1 MKQVGLKY
9 ANQGAAV
16 LLERD
21 MLTCLD
27 NPLVVNPLVVPMYC
41 SFETV
46 GQLYMTMEY
55 VKGGDLEDLLQNKRR
70 FRMDMA
76 RFYMAELVLAVEY
89 IHSYSILHRDLKP
102 SNLLISK
109 EGHIKADFGL
119 SKIGSVSTAALMTE
133 ADCRRNARVHRL
145 RGYLFKL
152 V

>member
-1 MKQVGLKY
+1 
-9 ANQGAAV
+9 
-16 LLERD
+16 
-21 MLTCLD
+21 
-27 NPLVVNPLVVPMYC
+27 MYC

-133 ADCRRNARVHRL
+133 ADCRRNAREFTDSETCGTPVFMAPEHATFL
-145 RGYLFKL
+145 HICHSSSSE
-152 V
+152 